1 MFVLFDSYRYNF
13 FLRKIDKKQ
22 EEYEVHKKLNPKS
35 MKRENKKMVLR
46 YLIESGPHSRVEI
59 ARKTGLAQS
68 AIWRI
73 IEELVN
79 EGLVEEKGT
88 ATGRRRKAVTYGPT
102 RSFITSIIYNVEVLE
117 TLVAVGFLDGAWRMI
132 ERFSTPKD
140 FGEFKQRVT
149 SSYEN
154 ILKSHVLNKNI
165 SKVVFSLPGIVNT
178 ESKFLIH
185 APNLGWRD
193 IDFQKEF
200 GNLDLEVLVENDS
213 NLSLLAEEFF
223 SQDVKES
230 DVAFF
235 LYFGEGIGGAISVNG
250 KIVRGE
256 NFAAGEIGHV
266 VLDVKNGKEVE
277 EFLSIS
283 KLVEKIEK
291 FVELQGESLNEKF
304 RYIKRLWFSGEK
316 KVKET
321 MEEFLQHVAVVL
333 KNIIYFLNPGVIVL
347 GGVVNDLWDTFG
359 SFIKRELEKITD
371 REIANVLIR
380 DTIFKEISPSL
391 VGGNVLAI
399 EEFLRQ
405 IT

>member
-1 MFVLFDSYRYNF
+1 VFVLFDSYRYNF

-88 ATGRRRKAVTYGPT
+88 VTGRRRKAVTYGPT

-117 TLVAVGFLDGAWRMI
+117 TLVAVGFLDGAWRII

-178 ESKFLIH
+178 ENKFLIH
-185 APNLGWRD
+185 APNLG
-193 IDFQKEF
+193 
-200 GNLDLEVLVENDS
+200 
-213 NLSLLAEEFF
+213 
-223 SQDVKES
+223 
-230 DVAFF
+230 
-235 LYFGEGIGGAISVNG
+235 
-250 KIVRGE
+250 
-256 NFAAGEIGHV
+256 
-266 VLDVKNGKEVE
+266 
-277 EFLSIS
+277 
-283 KLVEKIEK
+283 
-291 FVELQGESLNEKF
+291 
-304 RYIKRLWFSGEK
+304 
-316 KVKET
+316 
-321 MEEFLQHVAVVL
+321 
-333 KNIIYFLNPGVIVL
+333 
-347 GGVVNDLWDTFG
+347 
-359 SFIKRELEKITD
+359 
-371 REIANVLIR
+371 
-380 DTIFKEISPSL
+380 
-391 VGGNVLAI
+391 
-399 EEFLRQ
+399 
-405 IT
+405 